1 MTKIIRIFS
10 GNDLLLTSH
19 TQNMDL
25 EQALQKLALFGPELK
40 DEIRKVA
47 VYQNFPT
54 GTELVRDGQYVKFV
68 PIVVQGLVKVYTHT
82 DEKELLLYYIQP
94 DQSCIMS
101 FSSCINNHGSRIFAI
116 TEEESLVLLLPS
128 EHLLRWVKA
137 YPEINLLFYQQYDMR
152 YTELIHNIQD
162 LLYHKL
168 DRRLLDYL
176 EEKVRVSGKNPVKI
190 AHREIANDLGTARE
204 VISRLVKKFEKQ
216 MVLKQHHDSIEL
228 LSGDFGHH
236 YKTIT

>member
-1 MTKIIRIFS
+1 ME
-10 GNDLLLTSH
+10 
-19 TQNMDL
+19 L
-25 EQALQKLALFGPELK
+25 EQALRKLPFFGAGLK
-40 DEIRKVA
+40 EEIRNASVF
-47 VYQNFPT
+47 QNFPA
-54 GTELVRDGQYVKFV
+54 GTELVRDGQFVKFV
-68 PIVVQGLVKVYTHT
+68 PIVIEGLVKVYTHT
-82 DEKELLLYYIQP
+82 DDKELLLYYIQP

-101 FSSCINNHGSRIFAI
+101 FSSCINNHSSRIFAI
-116 TEEESLVLLLPS
+116 TEEQSIILLLPS
-128 EHLLRWVKA
+128 DHLLRWVKE

-152 YTELIHNIQD
+152 YSELIHNIQD

-236 YKTIT
+236 GKTIT